1 MRMGPAHPT
10 RPPRS
15 PRLVK
20 QTLRSTF
27 AALLAALALACAGLG
42 ARGSDAADAGRA
54 HAPVLR
60 HGRGIAL
67 DVQRTLELVFLRGG
81 GPVLAGHGKRP
92 GALPRVAPGSQP
104 PGILPCFAIHAA
116 RGLPAGALIHPTLRP
131 PFARRLAAA
140 RDGTLSARSTGVPP
154 PAVA

>member
-1 MRMGPAHPT
+1 
-10 RPPRS
+10 
-15 PRLVK
+15 VK
-20 QTLRSTF
+20 PTLRSTF
-27 AALLAALALACAGLG
+27 SALLAALALACAGLG
-42 ARGSDAADAGRA
+42 APGSDAAGAGRV

-60 HGRGIAL
+60 HGRGIAM
-67 DVQRTLELVFLRGG
+67 DVQRTLELIFLRGG

-104 PGILPCFAIHAA
+104 PGILPTFAVHGARRFAA
-116 RGLPAGALIHPTLRP
+116 VALIHPMLRP

>member
-1 MRMGPAHPT
+1 MGLHTSALHPA
-10 RPPRS
+10 PPR
-15 PRLVK
+15 LLK
-20 QTLRSTF
+20 HTLRSTF

-42 ARGSDAADAGRA
+42 ARGSDAAGTERA

-60 HGRGIAL
+60 HGRGIAV

-81 GPVLAGHGKRP
+81 GPVLAGRASRP
-92 GALPRVAPGSQP
+92 GALPRVAPGSQQS
-104 PGILPCFAIHAA
+104 GILPFVTIHGA
-116 RGLPAGALIHPTLRP
+116 RGSSAGALIHPTLRP